1 MGVGTHSEPNDGEPH
16 SNDAFERRDKMS
28 PEPEERLR
36 STARHARTA
45 TVEVG
50 QRDRRRRAD
59 AGTAV
64 AAATDRKAQRTDE
77 EQRHGWARLR
87 PRRGGRSSAIH
98 TTARRLGSFEYL
110 LLALI
115 VIGVAITIAMAIVDP
130 SG

>member
-1 MGVGTHSEPNDGEPH
+1 
-16 SNDAFERRDKMS
+16 MS

-36 STARHARTA
+36 STARHARNA

-50 QRDRRRRAD
+50 QRDRRRRCD
-59 AGTAV
+59 AGTV
-64 AAATDRKAQRTDE
+64 AAAASDGNAQGDDE
-77 EQRHGWARLR
+77 EPRRGWARCR
-87 PRRGGRSSAIH
+87 PRRRGRSAAIH
-98 TTARRLGSFEYL
+98 TIARRLGSLEYL

>member
-1 MGVGTHSEPNDGEPH
+1 M
-16 SNDAFERRDKMS
+16 KMS

-36 STARHARTA
+36 STARHARNA

-50 QRDRRRRAD
+50 QRDRRRRCD
-59 AGTAV
+59 AGTV
-64 AAATDRKAQRTDE
+64 AAAASDGKAQGGDE
-77 EQRHGWARLR
+77 EQRRGWVRFR
-87 PRRGGRSSAIH
+87 PRRRGRSAAIH
-98 TTARRLGSFEYL
+98 TIARRLGSLEYV